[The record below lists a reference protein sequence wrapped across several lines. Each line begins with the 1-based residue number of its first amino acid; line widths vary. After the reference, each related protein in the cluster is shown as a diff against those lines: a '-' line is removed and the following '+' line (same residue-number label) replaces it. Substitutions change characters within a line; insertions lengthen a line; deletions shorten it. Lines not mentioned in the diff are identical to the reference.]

1 MEGREIGV
9 PARSD
14 FGGAILARYSL
25 ENDDATQLLQAETE
39 LQDNKAHEEEN
50 FFIISI
56 KRKKDPT
63 CFTP

>member
-39 LQDNKAHEEEN
+39 LQDNKAHV
-50 FFIISI
+50 SI
-56 KRKKDPT
+56 KQKTLYSLRSEY
-63 CFTP
+63 F